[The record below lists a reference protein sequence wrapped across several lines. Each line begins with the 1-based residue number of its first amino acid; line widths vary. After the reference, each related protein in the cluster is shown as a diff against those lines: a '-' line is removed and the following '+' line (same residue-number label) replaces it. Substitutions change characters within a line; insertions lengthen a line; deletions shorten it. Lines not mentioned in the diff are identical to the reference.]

1 LRLLKS
7 AANPAKFIEGGI
19 KMAAKNEKVKIHLDV
34 PKVDIELLMEHFET
48 KDSKEALILAIGWAA
63 LNIGVSQLGGAMLME
78 GFDEKGNPK

>member
-1 LRLLKS
+1 
-7 AANPAKFIEGGI
+7 
-19 KMAAKNEKVKIHLDV
+19 MAAKNEKVKIHLDV